1 MLINISN
8 HHTKYWS
15 KEQKQEGKKK
25 FGRIKNIAF
34 PQIPAD
40 ANEEF
45 VTYLASEYG
54 ILIEEKLS
62 ENTEKHEKE
71 KNGIH
76 LMGEMTFCYALIDYL
91 GIKEF
96 DFYASTTERNAQY
109 DKDGKKISD
118 FKFVQFRKYT
128 SYYKTVSKELREKAK
143 DK

>member
-1 MLINISN
+1 MLVNLSN

-15 KEQKQEGKKK
+15 KEQKQAGKKK
-25 FGRIKNIAF
+25 FGRTKNITF

-40 ANEEF
+40 ANEEY

-54 ILIEEKLS
+54 TLIEEMLIK
-62 ENTEKHEKE
+62 NAEKHGNE

-96 DFYASTTERNAQY
+96 DFYASTTERNAEY
-109 DKDGKKISD
+109 DNQGKKISD
-118 FKFVQFRKYT
+118 FKFVRFRKYT
-128 SYYKTVSKELREKAK
+128 SYYNNISKTLKEKSKAK
-143 DK
+143 